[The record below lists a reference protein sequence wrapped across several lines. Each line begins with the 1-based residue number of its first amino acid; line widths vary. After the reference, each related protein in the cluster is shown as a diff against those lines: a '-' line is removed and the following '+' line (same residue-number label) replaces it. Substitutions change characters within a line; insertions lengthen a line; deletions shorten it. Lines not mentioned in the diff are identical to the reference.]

1 VPAVEGVAVGVPALA
16 APAGDRLGG
25 EAGGDPLGLLV
36 GVGLDGAAVGG
47 DGDEARLAAVVVVE
61 ELDELPFDPALS
73 SGSPGLGPVESIL
86 PSNSVSG
93 PRRRRPAG
101 PMRTMLSGLSGRTSL
116 TV

>member
-1 VPAVEGVAVGVPALA
+1 VPAVEGVPVGVPALA

-61 ELDELPFDPALS
+61 ELDEL
-73 SGSPGLGPVESIL
+73 SPGLGPVESIV

-101 PMRTMLSGLSGRTSL
+101 PMRTMVSGLSERTSL